1 MTRPAHRVLPGGICG
16 CALGAASCME
26 HPLRP
31 LPMVAVR
38 RPLLLCLLAATGLGF
53 GISLPSAHA
62 QSVSTA
68 ARNIYQAH
76 QDALAVVTARCE
88 IVFTTDEGS
97 LPNQELPVQT
107 LGTLVHPKGLVMI
120 SNSALDLSIGMVGQR
135 GRVAGSEQF
144 VTVTKAEGTF
154 PEIQINLSDGSEYN
168 ATRIHHNAE
177 LDVAFLL
184 LNAKQV
190 AERKVP
196 LTFVDLSQR
205 ISEGGIS
212 IADDVVGLSRS
223 SAVYNH
229 IPTVLPGHVT
239 AISKKPEATWYVTTA
254 GISEGTPVFD
264 TKGRF
269 VGLTVQRVAGGQR
282 TNVRGTLAAGT
293 VAALMDLAKA
303 KAGLP

>member
-1 MTRPAHRVLPGGICG
+1 MAVPRFHLALLTSSVLG
-16 CALGAASCME
+16 
-26 HPLRP
+26 
-31 LPMVAVR
+31 
-38 RPLLLCLLAATGLGF
+38 LLLT
-53 GISLPSAHA
+53 LPEGRA
-62 QSVSTA
+62 QSVSAA

-76 QDALAVVTARCE
+76 QDALAVVTARCVV
-88 IVFTTDEGS
+88 VFTTDEDS

-107 LGTLVHPKGLVMI
+107 LGTLVHPKGLLMV

-135 GRVAGSEQF
+135 GRVAGSEKF

-154 PEIQINLSDGSEYN
+154 PEIQVNLSDGSEYN
-168 ATRIHHNAE
+168 ATRVHHHPE

-184 LNAKQV
+184 LNPKQV
-190 AERKVP
+190 AERKLP
-196 LTFVDLSQR
+196 LTFVDLAQR

-212 IADDVVGLSRS
+212 IADDVIGLSRS

-239 AISKKPEATWYVTTA
+239 AISKKPDATWYVTTA

-269 VGLTVQRVAGGQR
+269 VGLTVQRIASGQR
-282 TNVRGTLAAGT
+282 TNVRGTLAAGA
-293 VAALMDLAKA
+293 VATLLDLAKA